1 MPNNVEAV
9 AEEQALTSGSAV
21 EEPKRIAVD
30 DESSIE
36 ATRAE
41 PASTQATESS
51 MTTDRIEP
59 AYPELPSMKRN
70 TATGEGEPTS
80 RSSSSSSGADE
91 EATSVPHE
99 LIIQRT
105 TRTEQPSA
113 PTGVSEQQHPR
124 DEEPHAPLEV
134 SQQALSQHSLPSE
147 EEEEALMT
155 RIAEANSTIKPS
167 TSNKLPSK
175 TSQQQTTSEDVDY
188 EEPIPSNS
196 STTEKAEPKSQY
208 CQELSS
214 PLRSTAITPRRKNI
228 DPTNPL
234 FSEKREICSETSSL
248 TTTCS
253 TSCDDEKLGS
263 SVAAHDKLAIT
274 ASTTI
279 GTVATV
285 TSSYSS
291 SSSYSAGTTTSS
303 SETTTTTSCSV
314 CSLTSASITTTTRQS
329 LLQPLQRRQF
339 VSPFRF
345 ITKHGKYH
353 CQICDCCCGST
364 VESAEAHES
373 GDKHWAKL
381 AQSVS
386 VVDVITPHT
395 WYCHVCRKHL
405 VGYIYENPYATFAK
419 HVHGKKHIRCWNK
432 VESLKH
438 QDRVLCQ
445 ARALWQTLQPLHL
458 PTHVIDLIASLAGL
472 NKEGGRRA
480 KPTTAIT
487 AADAAAAAAPT
498 TKTAAIT
505 TKEEDHAPIEIQ
517 EDSYSSCT
525 TAAST
530 TNDENSNGRE
540 ATLNTPHEVQPV
552 GIVGT

>member
-1 MPNNVEAV
+1 MMPNNVEAE
-9 AEEQALTSGSAV
+9 AEEQALTSGIAV

-36 ATRAE
+36 ET
-41 PASTQATESS
+41 ASTQATEST
-51 MTTDRIEP
+51 MTTDRLEP

-70 TATGEGEPTS
+70 TAKGEGEPTS
-80 RSSSSSSGADE
+80 SISSSSSSSSGKDE

-99 LIIQRT
+99 LIIERT
-105 TRTEQPSA
+105 TRTEKSSA
-113 PTGVSEQQHPR
+113 PPLVSEQGHPR

-134 SQQALSQHSLPSE
+134 SQQPQPQHPLPSE
-147 EEEEALMT
+147 EEEEDALMT

-167 TSNKLPSK
+167 TSKKLPSK
-175 TSQQQTTSEDVDY
+175 TSQQQTTSEEVDY

-196 STTEKAEPKSQY
+196 SMTEKAEPTSQY

-214 PLRSTAITPRRKNI
+214 PLRSTAITPRTKNI

-234 FSEKREICSETSSL
+234 FSETRQICSETSSL
-248 TTTCS
+248 TTTCT

-279 GTVATV
+279 GTEATV

-291 SSSYSAGTTTSS
+291 SSSYSAGTTTSF

-329 LLQPLQRRQF
+329 QLQPLQRRQF

-432 VESLKH
+432 VESLKD

-445 ARALWQTLQPLHL
+445 ARALWQTLQPLQL

-472 NKEGGRRA
+472 NEEGGRRA
-480 KPTTAIT
+480 TAIT
-487 AADAAAAAAPT
+487 ADAAAAAPT
-498 TKTAAIT
+498 TKTA
-505 TKEEDHAPIEIQ
+505 KEEDRAPFEIQ
-517 EDSYSSCT
+517 EDSHSSCT

-530 TNDENSNGRE
+530 TDDENANERE
-540 ATLNTPHEVQPV
+540 ANLDTPHEVHPV
-552 GIVGT
+552 GIVGI